1 MEKQKVTLELINIQ
15 HAKSAVLCVLL
26 LLAAAPAGLF
36 GPKLFD
42 LNLSILLVLMA
53 IIGWI
58 WSAAEARL
66 RHAKFLAGVYD
77 EPEDKS

>member
-15 HAKSAVLCVLL
+15 HAKSVVLCVLL
-26 LLAAAPAGLF
+26 LLAAAPVGWF

-42 LNLSILLVLMA
+42 LNLSMLLVLMA

-58 WSAAEARL
+58 WSAAEVRL
-66 RHAKFLAGVYD
+66 RHAKFLAGAYD
-77 EPEDKS
+77 PEDKS